1 MFVESVPVWQWHRGV
16 ENIDKC
22 VMRTKPLLT
31 STPFVHNSVIIWPHV
46 VTVHGLYFNWR
57 WLLSQLFM
65 MTSSN
70 GNIFRVTRHLCGEFT
85 GLRWILRTKAS
96 GDELWCFFDLRL
108 NKRLS
113 KQSWGWWF
121 KTQPRPLWRHSNG
134 FSLSW
139 WLWKHVRLCVSAD
152 QNKASKIK
160 AK

>member
-16 ENIDKC
+16 ENIDKMC
-22 VMRTKPLLT
+22 DENQTFAYFDAISAQLSYHMTTCSYRSWPLFQLT
-31 STPFVHNSVIIWPHV
+31 MITFTTFHDDVIKWKHFPSYSPFV
-46 VTVHGLYFNWR
+46 
-57 WLLSQLFM
+57 
-65 MTSSN
+65 
-70 GNIFRVTRHLCGEFT
+70 

-108 NKRLS
+108 NRRLS

-139 WLWKHVRLCVSAD
+139 WLWKHVRLRVSAV